1 MAKNKKFR
9 LVDAILSVITVVFV
23 AEAAA
28 PAAAIGNSQFFWWIF
43 LIIAFLLPYGLVV
56 SELGTTYDDEGGLY
70 DWVRR
75 AFGDKWGSRV
85 SWYYWINFPLWM
97 ASLAFLFPETI
108 SMITGM
114 EIGLVPSLA
123 IELAFVWIVVF
134 LSFSKVSD
142 SAWIL
147 NLAAVLKVGIALVV
161 GGLGIWY
168 AVNFGFANDMAP
180 ETFLPALDSNS
191 LTYLSIILF
200 NFMGFEVITTYV
212 GSMEN
217 PNKQIPRAIIAGGIA
232 IAALYLFSS
241 FGIGAAIPAMDISL
255 DSGIMDAVGIMA
267 GVGSVL
273 FIVVGI
279 VFLITLFGN
288 MVSWS
293 FGVNFVAD
301 YAAKHGN
308 MPKVFSHENAKTEM
322 PTGAAIVN
330 GVVASLALMLQLIP
344 IPAISEGIFWM
355 LFSMNVVFLLISYIP
370 MFPAFLKMR
379 KVDPNRKRV
388 FTFPFKG
395 KLMYVMLAI
404 PAIELVLA
412 IIATIVPLN
421 GSEEELSKIPMLIG
435 VIVFVVLGEVV
446 RIWSKR
452 GRTEE
457 YKGLTP
463 ALAAERLAE
472 EAAEEAADE
481 AEAPEAKGDA
491 EPEAVPVA

>member
-1 MAKNKKFR
+1 
-9 LVDAILSVITVVFV
+9 
-23 AEAAA
+23 
-28 PAAAIGNSQFFWWIF
+28 
-43 LIIAFLLPYGLVV
+43 
-56 SELGTTYDDEGGLY
+56 
-70 DWVRR
+70 
-75 AFGDKWGSRV
+75 
-85 SWYYWINFPLWM
+85 
-97 ASLAFLFPETI
+97 
-108 SMITGM
+108 
-114 EIGLVPSLA
+114 
-123 IELAFVWIVVF
+123 
-134 LSFSKVSD
+134 
-142 SAWIL
+142 
-147 NLAAVLKVGIALVV
+147 
-161 GGLGIWY
+161 
-168 AVNFGFANDMAP
+168 
-180 ETFLPALDSNS
+180 
-191 LTYLSIILF
+191 
-200 NFMGFEVITTYV
+200 
-212 GSMEN
+212 
-217 PNKQIPRAIIAGGIA
+217 
-232 IAALYLFSS
+232 
-241 FGIGAAIPAMDISL
+241 
-255 DSGIMDAVGIMA
+255 
-267 GVGSVL
+267 
-273 FIVVGI
+273 
-279 VFLITLFGN
+279 
-288 MVSWS
+288 
-293 FGVNFVAD
+293 
-301 YAAKHGN
+301 
-308 MPKVFSHENAKTEM
+308 M

-491 EPEAVPVA
+491 EAEPVPVA